1 MRRSIR
7 TGRSTGEVISS
18 FAFALVGLWLMSGAA
33 STSDVLIRLLLGICA
48 LACFAGAFRFQIAR
62 LVNKLSRHLHDREN
76 GNT

>member
-48 LACFAGAFRFQIAR
+48 LACFAGAFRFQIAK
-62 LVNKLSRHLHDREN
+62 LVDKVRRSLHDGEN
-76 GNT
+76 GNP

>member
-62 LVNKLSRHLHDREN
+62 LMDKVRSHLHDGEN
-76 GNT
+76 GNP